1 MLEAGV
7 HFGHRT
13 RYWCPKMAPYI
24 YGAYRGLHILDLE
37 KALPRLDAA
46 LNRLSTLASMNRV
59 ILFVG
64 TKRVARTSVVQAA
77 EKCGMPYV
85 NRRWLGGT
93 LTNYDAITKSVRR
106 LEQLENQLA
115 EEREKRRLGK
125 KELLKVERQIE
136 KLNRNLGGI
145 RHMDKLP
152 DALFVLDVGYE
163 RLSVREANKMGIEVF
178 GIVDSNNSPTGI
190 DEIIIGNDDSLKAIN
205 LYLNQAAEAILA
217 GKATAVQPAEDAM
230 QAVDGLASDAAG
242 AAVAEAV
249 AAAEEDDSGPAIKVT
264 IKKAVSKKTASA
276 AASEKTASAAASK
289 KTAGAAASKKTA
301 SAAVRRR
308 PAPL

>member
-1 MLEAGV
+1 MSKVTVKQMLEAGV

-24 YGAYRGLHILDLE
+24 YVAYRGLHIFDLE

-64 TKRVARTSVVQAA
+64 TKRVARVSVVQAA

-93 LTNYDAITKSVRR
+93 LTNFDAVSKSVRR
-106 LEQLENQLA
+106 LEQLEKQLT

-125 KELLKVERQIE
+125 KELLRVERQIE

-178 GIVDSNNSPTGI
+178 GIVDSNNSPMGI
-190 DEIIIGNDDSLKAIN
+190 DEINHRQRRQHQGDQSLS
-205 LYLNQAAEAILA
+205 QR
-217 GKATAVQPAEDAM
+217 GSRGGSRRQSH
-230 QAVDGLASDAAG
+230 GG
-242 AAVAEAV
+242 
-249 AAAEEDDSGPAIKVT
+249 
-264 IKKAVSKKTASA
+264 
-276 AASEKTASAAASK
+276 
-289 KTAGAAASKKTA
+289 TAG
-301 SAAVRRR
+301 
-308 PAPL
+308 

>member
-1 MLEAGV
+1 MSKVTVKQMLEAGV

-24 YGAYRGLHILDLE
+24 YVAYRGLHIFDLE

-64 TKRVARTSVVQAA
+64 TKRVARVSVVQAA

-93 LTNYDAITKSVRR
+93 LTNFDAVSKSVRR
-106 LEQLENQLA
+106 LEQLEKQLT

-125 KELLKVERQIE
+125 KELLRVERQIE

-178 GIVDSNNSPTGI
+178 GIVDSNNSPMGI
-190 DEIIIGNDDSLKAIN
+190 DEIIIGNDDSIRAIN
-205 LYLNQAAEAILA
+205 LYLNEAAEAVLA
-217 GKATAVQPAEDAM
+217 GKATAVQPAEDVL
-230 QAVDGLASDAAG
+230 QAVDSLAPDAVGKAVTDAA
-242 AAVAEAV
+242 A
-249 AAAEEDDSGPAIKVT
+249 PA
-264 IKKAVSKKTASA
+264 
-276 AASEKTASAAASK
+276 
-289 KTAGAAASKKTA
+289 G
-301 SAAVRRR
+301 RG
-308 PAPL
+308 